1 MGFIPETTCRRCG
14 QKYSGLRNR
23 CPNCGTPRQNQP
35 NRVPHTTASA
45 TPNTAAS
52 RRAGADIRWQLIFGG
67 ILLVAVILAVVV
79 LIAGGGKDSGPSSGN
94 RPSVT
99 NNPGSQ
105 IVYSAADL
113 PTPSPSPIPTPEA
126 SPTPVIEQM
135 AIAFLNNSV
144 KNHSLTLTNAGEITI
159 DLDLNVFP
167 SSDDLP
173 VTWSSSNEKILTVD
187 DRGIVTVVGA
197 SPNITVHAVII
208 AECGGLQ
215 DYVTIYVPAYQAAYL
230 TQNLYDPETYEQMPL
245 NHSQVE
251 DAIQF
256 VKENT
261 NVTIRY
267 FKGSAFSVE
276 APNFVELEVTQTEPG
291 FKGDTATNNFK
302 PATVETGYELQVP
315 LFINIGDKI
324 KIDTRSGEYLSRA

>member
-79 LIAGGGKDSGPSSGN
+79 LIAGGGKDSGSNSGN
-94 RPSVT
+94 RLSVT

-126 SPTPVIEQM
+126 SPTPVIESM
-135 AIAFLNNSV
+135 AIAFLNKNV
-144 KNHSLTLTNAGEITI
+144 KDHSLTLTNAGEITI

-230 TQNLYDPETYEQMPL
+230 TQNLYDPETYEQD
-245 NHSQVE
+245 N
-251 DAIQF
+251 
-256 VKENT
+256 
-261 NVTIRY
+261 
-267 FKGSAFSVE
+267 
-276 APNFVELEVTQTEPG
+276 LEW
-291 FKGDTATNNFK
+291 DSIIYAK
-302 PATVETGYELQVP
+302 PSEKAG
-315 LFINIGDKI
+315 
-324 KIDTRSGEYLSRA
+324 

>member
-23 CPNCGTPRQNQP
+23 CPNCGTLRQNQP
-35 NRVPHTTASA
+35 NRVPNTTASA

-52 RRAGADIRWQLIFGG
+52 RRAGTDIRWQLIFGG
-67 ILLVAVILAVVV
+67 
-79 LIAGGGKDSGPSSGN
+79 GKDSGSGTGS

-113 PTPSPSPIPTPEA
+113 PTPSPSPDPTPEA
-126 SPTPVIEQM
+126 SPTPVIESM
-135 AIAFLNNSV
+135 AIAFLNNNV
-144 KNHSLTLTNAGEITI
+144 RDHSLTLTNAGELVI

-167 SSDDLP
+167 NSDELT
-173 VTWSSSNEKILTVD
+173 VTWRSSNEKILTVD

-215 DYVTIYVPAYQAAYL
+215 DYVTIYVPSYQAAYL
-230 TQNLYDPETYEQMPL
+230 TQNLYDPETYEQD
-245 NHSQVE
+245 N
-251 DAIQF
+251 
-256 VKENT
+256 
-261 NVTIRY
+261 
-267 FKGSAFSVE
+267 
-276 APNFVELEVTQTEPG
+276 LEW
-291 FKGDTATNNFK
+291 DSIIYATPSPK
-302 PATVETGYELQVP
+302 AG
-315 LFINIGDKI
+315 
-324 KIDTRSGEYLSRA
+324 

>member
-35 NRVPHTTASA
+35 NRVPYTTASA

-67 ILLVAVILAVVV
+67 ILLIAVILAVVV
-79 LIAGGGKDSGPSSGN
+79 LIAGGGKDPGSSSN

-113 PTPSPSPIPTPEA
+113 PTPSPSPEPTPEA

-135 AIAFLNNSV
+135 AITFLNKTV
-144 KNHSLTLTNAGEITI
+144 TNHEASLTRAGEITI
-159 DLDLNVFP
+159 DFDLNIFP
-167 SSDDLP
+167 NDENLV
-173 VTWSSSNEKILTVD
+173 VTWRSSNEKILTVD
-187 DRGIVTVVGA
+187 DRGVVTVVGA
-197 SPNITVHAVII
+197 SPNMTVHATII

-215 DYVTIYVPAYQAAYL
+215 DYVTVYVPAYQAAYL
-230 TQNLYDPETYEQMPL
+230 TENLYDPDTYEQDNLEWDSIIYAKP
-245 NHSQVE
+245 
-251 DAIQF
+251 
-256 VKENT
+256 
-261 NVTIRY
+261 
-267 FKGSAFSVE
+267 SAK
-276 APNFVELEVTQTEPG
+276 AG
-291 FKGDTATNNFK
+291 
-302 PATVETGYELQVP
+302 
-315 LFINIGDKI
+315 
-324 KIDTRSGEYLSRA
+324 

>member
-79 LIAGGGKDSGPSSGN
+79 LIAGGGKDSGSNSGN

-208 AECGGLQ
+208 AECGEHHRPCGDHRRVRRSAGLCDDLRPGVSGGISHAEPVRSRNLRAGQ
-215 DYVTIYVPAYQAAYL
+215 SRVGQHHLRQALGQAGL
-230 TQNLYDPETYEQMPL
+230 I
-245 NHSQVE
+245 
-251 DAIQF
+251 DADF
-256 VKENT
+256 SEN
-261 NVTIRY
+261 NA
-267 FKGSAFSVE
+267 KNS
-276 APNFVELEVTQTEPG
+276 
-291 FKGDTATNNFK
+291 
-302 PATVETGYELQVP
+302 
-315 LFINIGDKI
+315 
-324 KIDTRSGEYLSRA
+324 

>member
-187 DRGIVTVVGA
+187 DRGIVT
-197 SPNITVHAVII
+197 
-208 AECGGLQ
+208 
-215 DYVTIYVPAYQAAYL
+215 IYVPAYQAAYL
-230 TQNLYDPETYEQMPL
+230 TQNLYDPETYEQDNLEWDSIIYAKP
-245 NHSQVE
+245 
-251 DAIQF
+251 
-256 VKENT
+256 
-261 NVTIRY
+261 
-267 FKGSAFSVE
+267 SAK
-276 APNFVELEVTQTEPG
+276 PG
-291 FKGDTATNNFK
+291 
-302 PATVETGYELQVP
+302 
-315 LFINIGDKI
+315 
-324 KIDTRSGEYLSRA
+324 

>member
-126 SPTPVIEQM
+126 SPTPVISQWRSRSSTRM
-135 AIAFLNNSV
+135 SR
-144 KNHSLTLTNAGEITI
+144 IT
-159 DLDLNVFP
+159 
-167 SSDDLP
+167 
-173 VTWSSSNEKILTVD
+173 
-187 DRGIVTVVGA
+187 
-197 SPNITVHAVII
+197 
-208 AECGGLQ
+208 
-215 DYVTIYVPAYQAAYL
+215 
-230 TQNLYDPETYEQMPL
+230 
-245 NHSQVE
+245 
-251 DAIQF
+251 
-256 VKENT
+256 
-261 NVTIRY
+261 
-267 FKGSAFSVE
+267 
-276 APNFVELEVTQTEPG
+276 
-291 FKGDTATNNFK
+291 
-302 PATVETGYELQVP
+302 
-315 LFINIGDKI
+315 
-324 KIDTRSGEYLSRA
+324 LSR